1 MLQKSWMSKYATDPL
16 PIDDI
21 IIVDITDT
29 DDVDID
35 AISLKEVQIVLTNTG
50 KTTGNEEGE

>member
-1 MLQKSWMSKYATDPL
+1 MSKYATDPL

-35 AISLKEVQIVLTNTG
+35 AISLKEV
-50 KTTGNEEGE
+50 